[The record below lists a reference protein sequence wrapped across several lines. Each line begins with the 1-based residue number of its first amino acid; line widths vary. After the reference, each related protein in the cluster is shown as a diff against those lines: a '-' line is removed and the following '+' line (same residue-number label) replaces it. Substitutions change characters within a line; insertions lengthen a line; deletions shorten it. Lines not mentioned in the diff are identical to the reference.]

1 TPPRPPR
8 KAYPARVA
16 PDVSAPPD
24 TRPALSL
31 SLQDAVARTLE
42 NNLDIAV
49 QRYDPQDS
57 AEAVR
62 ELKGFYDPLL
72 AATLSKTSATRP
84 GTDFFSGGAKGDTD
98 KKVWKPG

>member
-49 QRYDPQDS
+49 QRYDPQDA

-72 AATLSKTSATRP
+72 TSTISRSSSSRP
-84 GTDFFSGGAKGDTD
+84 PIDPFARVDQVETDVDIYN
-98 KKVWKPG
+98 